1 MKNIYLLIFSYVFCF
16 SATSQEN
23 TDELIYKKWYFCD
36 TTFYP
41 SENYLILMKSNEN
54 YCQEFDDDTFNKGS
68 LQIGEKGIYKVINY
82 EASDPDPK
90 DGIVDGYIS
99 ELIGKCI
106 VEKYYLI
113 LDDIIFNIDV
123 LDENYLLLRREK

>member
-1 MKNIYLLIFSYVFCF
+1 MKKIYLLIFFFIPCF
-16 SATSQEN
+16 SAISQDN
-23 TDELIYKKWYFCD
+23 TEELIYKKWYFCD
-36 TTFYP
+36 TTFFP
-41 SENYLILMKSNEN
+41 SDNELILMKSDEN
-54 YCQEFDDDTFNKGS
+54 YCQEFDYYFFNKGS
-68 LQIGEKGIYKVINY
+68 LEIGEKGIYKVINY
-82 EASDPDPK
+82 ESSDPDPK